1 MKVEISDVGS
11 TRKEMKVVIPKQEVN
26 EVTEGIYNDISQK
39 VTIKGFR
46 KGKAPR
52 HIVRMYYADYIQ
64 SELTKKL
71 VQEKFEEAAREK
83 DLYVISLPDITNEP
97 PVENED
103 FAFTAQ
109 FDVKPELTPQKYTD
123 FTLKKPKID
132 VGDQSIQDVLDRLRE
147 TYANVKDV
155 EDKDFQAREGDY
167 VIVDVGSDENPS
179 LNRSKMTVEAGKRS
193 ALPGLDQAVLDMR
206 IGEEK
211 TVEISF
217 PEDHFMEDMRGKTA
231 QVKITAV
238 LIKQKELPEL
248 NDEFAK
254 NTRQGAESLDELK
267 QLIRKDL
274 TVRLEADARAYL
286 ERQINEQL
294 AKENPFDIPESMIK
308 LQAAMMI
315 QGMSQRLSQQG
326 YKMEDLY
333 PDTESLREETMSSA
347 EGIVRTSL
355 LIEAI
360 AKEKGF
366 EATDEDI
373 QEEISKVAQRYNMSP
388 DMVRKSMEERGGMEE
403 IKFGVVE
410 KKVYNYIIE
419 HSAVEEVDKDAGE
432 TDDASSDRS

>member
-11 TRKEMKVVIPKQEVN
+11 TRKEMKVIVPKQEVN
-26 EVTEGIYNDISQK
+26 EVTEGIYKDISQK

-52 HIVRMYYADYIQ
+52 HIVRMYYADYIK
-64 SELTKKL
+64 SELSKKL
-71 VQEKFEEAAREK
+71 VQDKFEEAAREK
-83 DLYVISLPDITNEP
+83 DLYVISLPEITNEP

-103 FAFTAQ
+103 FTFTAR
-109 FDVKPELTPQKYTD
+109 FDVKPEITPHKYTD

-132 VGDQSIQDVLDRLRE
+132 VGDQSVQDVLDRLQE
-147 TYANVKDV
+147 TYATVKDV
-155 EDKDFQAREGDY
+155 EDKEYQAREGDY
-167 VIVDVGSDENPS
+167 VIVDINSDENPA
-179 LNRSKMTVEAGKRS
+179 LNRSKMTIEAGKRS
-193 ALPGLDQAVLDMR
+193 ALPGLDQAVLGMR
-206 IGEEK
+206 MGEEK
-211 TVEISF
+211 AVDVSF

-231 QVKITAV
+231 QVKITADS
-238 LIKQKELPEL
+238 IKQKELPVL
-248 NDEFAK
+248 DDEFAK
-254 NTRQGAESLDELK
+254 KTRQGVESLDELK
-267 QLIRKDL
+267 NLIKKDL
-274 TVRLEADARAYL
+274 TERLEAEARASL

-294 AKENPFDIPESMIK
+294 AKENPFDIPESMIR

-333 PDTESLREETMSSA
+333 PDAESLKEETMSSA
-347 EGIVRTSL
+347 EGIVKTSL

-360 AKEKGF
+360 AKEKGL
-366 EATDEDI
+366 EATDEDVQDEI
-373 QEEISKVAQRYNMSP
+373 QKIAERYNMSP
-388 DMVRKSMEERGGMEE
+388 EMVRKSMDERGGVEE

-419 HSAVEEVDKDAGE
+419 HSAVEEVDKLAGE

>member
-26 EVTEGIYNDISQK
+26 ELTEGIYNDISQK

-52 HIVRMYYADYIQ
+52 HVVRMFYADYIK
-64 SELTKKL
+64 SELSKKL

-83 DLYVISLPDITNEP
+83 DLYVISMPEITNEP

-103 FAFTAQ
+103 FTFTAR
-109 FDVKPELTPQKYTD
+109 FDVKPEITPQKYTD
-123 FTLKKPKID
+123 FSLKKPKID
-132 VGDQSIQDVLDRLRE
+132 VGDQSIQDVLDRLQE
-147 TYANVKDV
+147 TYAAVKDV
-155 EDKDFQAREGDY
+155 EDKEYQAKEGDY
-167 VIVDVGSDENPS
+167 VIVDVSSDENPT

-193 ALPGLDQAVLDMR
+193 ALPGLDQAVLGMR

-211 TVEISF
+211 TVDLNF
-217 PEDHFMEDMRGKTA
+217 PEDHFIEDMRGKTA
-231 QVKITAV
+231 QVKITAT
-238 LIKQKELPEL
+238 LIKQKELPAL
-248 NDEFAK
+248 DDEFAK
-254 NTRQGAESLDELK
+254 NTHQGVDSLDELK
-267 QLIRKDL
+267 KIIRKDL
-274 TVRLEADARAYL
+274 TERLEAEARAYL
-286 ERQINEQL
+286 ERQINDQL
-294 AKENPFDIPESMIK
+294 AKENPFEIPESMIR

-333 PDTESLREETMSSA
+333 PNTESLREETMSSA
-347 EGIVRTSL
+347 ENLVRTSL
-355 LIEAI
+355 IIEAI
-360 AKEKGF
+360 AKEKGI
-366 EATDEDI
+366 ETADEDV
-373 QEEISKVAQRYNMSP
+373 QEEINKLAERYNMSP
-388 DMVRKSMEERGGMEE
+388 DVVRKGLEEKGGIEE

-419 HSAVEEVDKDAGE
+419 HSVVEEVDKVAGE